1 MQLTEYS
8 AFTIPGQVSVEEGKG
23 GLPVIRVRNTCA
35 QADIYLHGAHVT
47 HFEPTGGKPL
57 LWLSDASPFV
67 TGKAIRGGIPV
78 CFPWFGP
85 HKTNKDFPVHGIAR
99 FRSWTLQSVATLS
112 DGRTRVVLALSS
124 SDETRS
130 FWPHD
135 FLLEL
140 AVVVGP
146 SLELELTAYNTDSE
160 PFLYEDCLH
169 TYFSVGDVTKTS
181 VSGLDGV
188 GYIDRTRSDARSV
201 QTGPV
206 VPSCETV
213 NAYMQAPSRTELADT
228 AGDRKIIMEQN
239 GFKSTVVWTPWEATA
254 AKNPEMV
261 DRWRGFLCVEGANC
275 LDANVVLLPGTS
287 HRSYIKYTTEKIPA
301 LS

>member
-1 MQLTEYS
+1 MELAEYS
-8 AFTIPGQVSVEEGKG
+8 AFAIPGQVTVEEGKG
-23 GLPVIRVRNTCA
+23 GLPVVKVRNAFA

-47 HFEPTGGKPL
+47 HFEPKGGKPL

-67 TGKAIRGGIPV
+67 AGKAIRGGIPV

-99 FRSWTLQSVATLS
+99 FRSWALHSVSALS

-124 SDETRS
+124 NVETRA
-130 FWPHD
+130 FWPHE

-146 SLELELTAYNTDSE
+146 SLELELTASNTDRE

-169 TYFSVGDVTKTS
+169 TYFSVGDVETTS

-188 GYIDRTRSDARSV
+188 GYIDRARSDARLV
-201 QTGPV
+201 QKGPV
-206 VPSCETV
+206 VPSGETV
-213 NAYMQAPSRTELADT
+213 NAYMQAPNRTDIADVT
-228 AGDRKIIMEQN
+228 GGRNIAVEQC

-261 DRWRGFLCVEGANC
+261 DRWRGFICVEGANC
-275 LDANVVLLPGTS
+275 LDANVVLLI
-287 HRSYIKYTTEKIPA
+287 HRDRPA
-301 LS
+301 S